1 MPTPSDDLSKS
12 VEGLINDLDK
22 LNEEATSA
30 TNPKA
35 NAIAV
40 ITAIGKFSCILT
52 VLSRQAEAQT
62 KKVINLTWGLLLL
75 TIVLLIFT
83 AVQLAVVLKQ

>member
-1 MPTPSDDLSKS
+1 MPIPSDDLSKS

-22 LNEEATSA
+22 LNADATSA

-52 VLSRQAEAQT
+52 VLSRQAEIQT
-62 KKVINLTWGLLLL
+62 KKVINLTWGLLVL
-75 TIVLLIFT
+75 TIVLLLFT

>member
-22 LNEEATSA
+22 LNADATSA

-52 VLSRQAEAQT
+52 VLSREAEIQT
-62 KKVINLTWGLLLL
+62 KKVINLTWGCSVEN
-75 TIVLLIFT
+75 IMRREGPYRWR
-83 AVQLAVVLKQ
+83 A